1 MKSIYLDHNATTPID
16 PRVVAAM
23 QDCYAR
29 IGANAGSQHRAGRAA
44 RLALDDAREEIA
56 TLLGAEISSAAD
68 QFVVTS
74 GGTEANNLGILGRAL
89 GDPGRMIISSLEHP
103 STIAAAGELAQRGWQ
118 IDWLA
123 ALESGSICLNHL
135 EALLK
140 KGQPPHLV
148 SVMLANNETGVIQPI
163 REVVQRCHAYG
174 IPVHTDAVQVAG
186 KSPIDFRELGVDSL
200 SLAAHKFHGPAGV
213 GGLLVRNGSQLR
225 PILFGGSQQL
235 GMRPGTEPVALVV
248 GMLAA
253 LRLWSEESSERY
265 ERLESGRNRL
275 ESALCEDSSAVV
287 NGTDPRL
294 PHTLNISFCG
304 LDRQAILMALDL
316 AGVACSTGSACAS
329 GSSEPS
335 PVLLAMGLDRERIES
350 SLRLSLGATTQS
362 EEIEEAAVRILKTIR
377 HLRQSESP
385 ANSPSEPREIRPES
399 V

>member
-253 LRLWSEESSERY
+253 LRLWSEESSE
-265 ERLESGRNRL
+265 
-275 ESALCEDSSAVV
+275 
-287 NGTDPRL
+287 
-294 PHTLNISFCG
+294 
-304 LDRQAILMALDL
+304 
-316 AGVACSTGSACAS
+316 
-329 GSSEPS
+329 
-335 PVLLAMGLDRERIES
+335 
-350 SLRLSLGATTQS
+350 
-362 EEIEEAAVRILKTIR
+362 
-377 HLRQSESP
+377 
-385 ANSPSEPREIRPES
+385 
-399 V
+399 